1 MQSLFYPVLA
11 FVICLAATPAARLL
25 AAKTGRVAKPR
36 ADRWHAKPTAML
48 GGIAIFAGFLIPVL
62 LLSGFSFSRLFFP
75 AESVFVLRQ
84 GGQPAQYAGMVL
96 MLGACCMFIVGL
108 VDDFL
113 RIKPQ
118 TKLLGQI
125 MTASLVTYFGFRLNW
140 SGSLTL
146 DTILTIFWVVGITN
160 ALNLL
165 DNMDGLCAGVGCVA
179 ALSLAVVLAGKNL
192 DVALF
197 ALCLAGSL
205 GAFLAYNFN
214 PASIF
219 MGDCGSLVI
228 GFTLSFLGLSY
239 SGSAGP
245 GMPRLAVPLLI
256 LMVPIFDTTLVTVI
270 RLLSGRKASTGGR
283 DHTSHRLVLIGM
295 SERKAVLFLYG
306 TAAVSGLAA
315 VFVHRADTLT
325 GPAVVVPVAVS
336 VILMGFYL
344 AQLRI
349 YPEKEFSV
357 LRDRNFTPVLLELT
371 YKRQIGLVLLDF
383 ALIAFS
389 YYMAYRL
396 RFSRPELSVY
406 FDVFLRSLPA
416 VIACKLF
423 SYFLLGVYR
432 GVWGFFSFNDIYG
445 YLKASAL
452 GSLLSVA
459 VVTFVYRFQD
469 FSKGIFVI
477 DWFIATGFL
486 LGTRGSFRLFSDALK
501 KSTLSGERV
510 LIYGAGRG
518 GEILLRE
525 LVNNN
530 RLGLRPEAF
539 VDDDPLKAGKRL
551 TGYTIFGSL
560 KKAEG
565 FIAEKKITGI
575 LISFRN
581 ANPEKMKELNEFC
594 RSHSLFI
601 KQFTIGLSDVGVI
614 D

>member
-1 MQSLFYPVLA
+1 MHPLFYPILA
-11 FVICLAATPAARLL
+11 FAICLAATPAARAL
-25 AAKTGRVAKPR
+25 AVRLGRVAKPR
-36 ADRWHAKPTAML
+36 ADRWHEKPTAMM
-48 GGIAIFAGFLIPVL
+48 GGIAIFAGFAIPL
-62 LLSGFSFSRLFFP
+62 LLISGFSPLILISP
-75 AESVFVLRQ
+75 AEPVFVLKQ
-84 GGQPAQYAGMVL
+84 GGEAARYAGMV
-96 MLGACCMFIVGL
+96 MLLGVSLIFVVGL

-125 MTASLVTYFGFRLNW
+125 MVASLTAYFGFRLNW
-140 SGSLTL
+140 TGSLTI
-146 DTILTIFWVVGITN
+146 DTMLTIFWVVGITN

-179 ALSLAVVLAGKNL
+179 ALAFAVVLAGRNL
-192 DVALF
+192 DLALMS
-197 ALCLAGSL
+197 LCLAGAL
-205 GAFLAYNFN
+205 AAFLAYNFN

-228 GFTLSFLGLSY
+228 GYSLSFLGLCY
-239 SGSAGP
+239 SGSAVP
-245 GMPRLAVPLLI
+245 GLPRMAVPLLI
-256 LMVPIFDTTLVTVI
+256 LMVPLFDTTLVTVI

-295 SERKAVLFLYG
+295 SEKRAVLFLYG
-306 TAAVSGLAA
+306 TALVSGLAA
-315 VFVHRADTLT
+315 VFVHRADGFTQ
-325 GPAVVVPVAVS
+325 PVVVVPVAVS

-344 AQLRI
+344 AQLRV

-357 LRDRNFTPVLLELT
+357 LRDRNFTPVLMELT

-383 ALIAFS
+383 LLIAFS

-396 RFSRPELSVY
+396 RFSRPEFSVY

-459 VVTFVYRFQD
+459 VVTFIYRFED

-486 LGTRGSFRLFSDALK
+486 LGTRGSFRLFSDAMK
-501 KSTLSGERV
+501 KSSISGEGV

-525 LVNNN
+525 LLNNS
-530 RLGLRPEAF
+530 RLGLKPEAF

-551 TGYTIFGSL
+551 QGYSIFGSL
-560 KKAEG
+560 DKAKALVADRG
-565 FIAEKKITGI
+565 ITGV
-575 LISFRN
+575 LVSFRN
-581 ANPEKMKELNEFC
+581 ADPEKMEDVSEFC
-594 RSHSLFI
+594 RSNGLFL
-601 KQFTIGLSDVGVI
+601 KQFTIGLTDLGGP
-614 D
+614 